1 MGCWFSTFL
10 LFPLGLLVVNPRL
23 FCAGAA
29 RCLCPSGFRCGS
41 PSSTVPRFSSG
52 SSLST
57 YLRFPLSLLV
67 SIFRRPNRGC
77 GLSTWL
83 TFPCGAPRCRPS
95 SFWLGNSS
103 LSRFLRFNWGC
114 WLLTVLRSWLG
125 FSLSPLLVIRLRLL
139 VVDLHLFRL
148 GCWLLTSFSF
158 FVGPPRCQPSFSFR
172 WGASLSNSLR
182 FSWGGWLSISIRFQL
197 GARGCQ
203 SPHLFW
209 CNSSLRTFRYFSW
222 GCWLSAFLLFPLG
235 LFFCR
240 PASVFHWGSR
250 LSTLLR
256 FNWGSSLMPFR

>member
-1 MGCWFSTFL
+1 MSPCERPGSDIFMMWNSAMAV
-10 LFPLGLLVVNPRL
+10 LVV
-23 FCAGAA
+23 
-29 RCLCPSGFRCGS
+29 
-41 PSSTVPRFSSG
+41 
-52 SSLST
+52 
-57 YLRFPLSLLV
+57 
-67 SIFRRPNRGC
+67 
-77 GLSTWL
+77 
-83 TFPCGAPRCRPS
+83 
-95 SFWLGNSS
+95 
-103 LSRFLRFNWGC
+103 
-114 WLLTVLRSWLG
+114 
-125 FSLSPLLVIRLRLL
+125 RLRLL

-158 FVGPPRCQPSFSFR
+158 FVGPPRCHPSFSFR

-182 FSWGGWLSISIRFQL
+182 FSWCGWLSISIRFQL

-240 PASVFHWGSR
+240 PASVFHWSSR

-256 FNWGSSLMPFR
+256 FNRGSSLLPFR